1 MRAQASFNP
10 KRQDVVKDAFFIC
23 IANSVFSLVSA
34 MTVFS
39 VLGFMATEQRV
50 CVADVTEGGPGL
62 AFVAFPKA
70 LSMMPGSNFFSLLFF
85 LMLIFLGIDS
95 AFSMAEALSTAVTES
110 MSGANLPPFRS
121 RPQAIFVSL
130 ERVLF
135 FRFRCL
141 LLRVVGWPWPV
152 AHSLNSH
159 GCHVMCRSDAG
170 RMASAG
176 GDLRRGLCARRCLL
190 L

>member
-10 KRQDVVKDAFFIC
+10 KRQDVVKDAFIIC

-62 AFVAFPKA
+62 AFIAFPKA

-85 LMLIFLGIDS
+85 LMLIFVFWAFGLAMFLLFRHDLPQFDS
-95 AFSMAEALSTAVTES
+95 PS
-110 MSGANLPPFRS
+110 
-121 RPQAIFVSL
+121 
-130 ERVLF
+130 
-135 FRFRCL
+135 
-141 LLRVVGWPWPV
+141 
-152 AHSLNSH
+152 HSLWTVFKIFW
-159 GCHVMCRSDAG
+159 G
-170 RMASAG
+170 
-176 GDLRRGLCARRCLL
+176 
-190 L
+190 